1 MKKIRYIL
9 YTFIA
14 FSCFFRGVDAASVSI
29 YSSSNTVVVGNT
41 FNVSVSVSND
51 ADTWDFTIGFDSS
64 KLRVVSANLES
75 GMRSASTADMHS
87 RIYSITFKAI
97 SSGTASVWVSDALL
111 YRYEEETKNVIPL
124 SASKGSRS
132 FTLRTM
138 AEIQASY
145 SKNNNLSSLGV
156 DGANLSPEFNKDT
169 LEYTVE
175 LEPGTEK
182 INVTASVEDGSASLS
197 GTGEKEVTE
206 GDNNIEVVV
215 TAENGSTK
223 TYKINAIVKE
233 FNPVKVKVD
242 GKEYTVV
249 RNKKNLEPP
258 ANYEE
263 TTIKINEEEV
273 PAYQSKI
280 TKYLLVS
287 LKDPNGNQN
296 WYVKEKDN
304 YKLYKE
310 YKFSNTVL
318 YPLELEKIPTGY
330 SKTSIKYN
338 DEKIVSYKLKNSSK
352 YALIYAMNVETGKEN
367 IYMYDSKEDTVQIY
381 NDEHVNKLMEE
392 NDLYLKIIIGLS
404 AGIVLCIGIIIFI
417 LIKKKKSIK

>member
-29 YSSSNTVVVGNT
+29 YSSSNTVVVGNS
-41 FNVSVSVSND
+41 FNVSVTVSSD
-51 ADTWDFTIGFDSS
+51 AAAWDFSVGYDSS

-75 GMRSASTADMHS
+75 GMRSASTSDMHS
-87 RIYSITFKAI
+87 RNYSITFKAI

-111 YRYEEETKNVIPL
+111 YNNDAVQL

-132 FTLRTM
+132 FTLRTW

-318 YPLELEKIPTGY
+318 YPLELEEIPTGY

-392 NDLYLKIIIGLS
+392 NDLYLKILIGLS

-417 LIKKKKSIK
+417 LIRKKKSIKE

>member
-1 MKKIRYIL
+1 MKKILFAISLFLIGLINVGAAPVDL
-9 YTFIA
+9 Y
-14 FSCFFRGVDAASVSI
+14 VSRKTATTGQSI
-29 YSSSNTVVVGNT
+29 IVTVK
-41 FNVSVSVSND
+41 SND
-51 ADTWDFTIGFDSS
+51 AVGKYSLTSNNGNVLSGSFTGGFQRIGEQATYTFTA
-64 KLRVVSANLES
+64 KNPGSA
-75 GMRSASTADMHS
+75 T
-87 RIYSITFKAI
+87 ITFTPQNMATYSNDSKYTN
-97 SSGTASVWVSDALL
+97 SSSVAVTIYAP
-111 YRYEEETKNVIPL
+111 RPL
-124 SASKGSRS
+124 S
-132 FTLRTM
+132 T
-138 AEIQASY
+138 
-145 SKNNNLSSLGV
+145 NNNLSSLGV
-156 DGANLSPEFNKDT
+156 DGVNLNPEFNKDT

-182 INVTASVEDGSASLS
+182 INVTASLDDGYASLS
-197 GTGEKEVTE
+197 GTGEKEVSE

-338 DEKIVSYKLKNSSK
+338 DEKIVSYKLKNNSK

-392 NDLYLKIIIGLS
+392 NDLYLKILIGLS

-417 LIKKKKSIK
+417 LIRKKKSIKE

>member
-1 MKKIRYIL
+1 MKRIL
-9 YTFIA
+9 KY
-14 FSCFFRGVDAASVSI
+14 SI
-29 YSSSNTVVVGNT
+29 YSLIMVIMTVYKVDAGSVNLSVSSRSVTVGGTVSVTINPSDVVGKFQVTSTNNNVLSGGTAGVWLESPETYTFTARNAGTATINVVPIDAADSNGTYSSVSSVTITVNPRRVVV
-41 FNVSVSVSND
+41 
-51 ADTWDFTIGFDSS
+51 
-64 KLRVVSANLES
+64 L
-75 GMRSASTADMHS
+75 ST
-87 RIYSITFKAI
+87 
-97 SSGTASVWVSDALL
+97 
-111 YRYEEETKNVIPL
+111 
-124 SASKGSRS
+124 
-132 FTLRTM
+132 
-138 AEIQASY
+138 
-145 SKNNNLSSLGV
+145 NNNLSSISV
-156 DGANLSPEFNKDT
+156 DGVSLNPEFNKDT
-169 LEYTVE
+169 LEYIVE
-175 LEPGTEK
+175 LEAGTEK
-182 INVTASVEDGSASLS
+182 INVTASAEDDNASIS

-338 DEKIVSYKLKNSSK
+338 DGKIVAYKLKNSSK

-367 IYMYDSKEDTVQIY
+367 TYMYDSKEDTVQIY

-392 NDLYLKIIIGLS
+392 NDLYLKILIGLS

-417 LIKKKKSIK
+417 LIRKKKSIKE

>member
-1 MKKIRYIL
+1 MKKILFAISLFLIGLINVVAAPVDL
-9 YTFIA
+9 Y
-14 FSCFFRGVDAASVSI
+14 VSRKTATI
-29 YSSSNTVVVGNT
+29 GQSIIVTVK
-41 FNVSVSVSND
+41 SND
-51 ADTWDFTIGFDSS
+51 AVGKYSLTSNNGNVLSGSFTGGFQRIGEQATYTFTA
-64 KLRVVSANLES
+64 KNPGSA
-75 GMRSASTADMHS
+75 T
-87 RIYSITFKAI
+87 ITFTPQNMATYSNDSKYTNP
-97 SSGTASVWVSDALL
+97 SSFAVTIYAP
-111 YRYEEETKNVIPL
+111 RPL
-124 SASKGSRS
+124 S
-132 FTLRTM
+132 T
-138 AEIQASY
+138 
-145 SKNNNLSSLGV
+145 NNNLSSLGV
-156 DGANLSPEFNKDT
+156 DGASLTPEFNKDT

-182 INVTASVEDGSASLS
+182 INVTANIEDDYASLS

-223 TYKINAIVKE
+223 TYKINATVKE
-233 FNPVKVKVD
+233 FNPVKVKVNN
-242 GKEYTVV
+242 KEYTVV

-287 LKDPNGNQN
+287 LKDSNGNQN

-310 YKFSNTVL
+310 YKFRNTVL

-338 DEKIVSYKLKNSSK
+338 DEKIVAYKLKNSSK

-392 NDLYLKIIIGLS
+392 NDLYLKILIGLS

-417 LIKKKKSIK
+417 LIRKKKSIKE